1 MVAIII
7 TLKDIM
13 SLNLITSI
21 ILNVIILILV
31 VRNSKKAEKRE
42 QFLRDIIEDRER
54 LADNRKRDHQQF
66 KAKLQKLIDG
76 DAAL

>member
-54 LADNRKRDHQQF
+54 LADNHQQF

-76 DAAL
+76 DTAL